1 MQWGLNFLDNF
12 SDFKFNENF
21 SLSGGIRFSG
31 FFLGNFF
38 ILTHSFPVHPFS
50 ASWKQGVEKGWLETK
65 GLRGG
70 RRFCWTLLWF
80 CNFFTSSKTSDKCC
94 GTDEKVFYEIETKFT
109 DSNWKLSC
117 AICYM
122 RLLKMEHNTCSI
134 SIFTSLKLYFLGFIP
149 SQNI

>member
-1 MQWGLNFLDNF
+1 MYLNITFTPILNPFVPCAPFLCLL
-12 SDFKFNENF
+12 K
-21 SLSGGIRFSG
+21 
-31 FFLGNFF
+31 
-38 ILTHSFPVHPFS
+38 T
-50 ASWKQGVEKGWLETK
+50 
-65 GLRGG
+65 GG
-70 RRFCWTLLWF
+70 RERVIGNKRVTGWQRVLLNTTLV

-94 GTDEKVFYEIETKFT
+94 VTDEKVFYEIETKFT

-149 SQNI
+149 SQNIQTYPFNLQLHTRLQ